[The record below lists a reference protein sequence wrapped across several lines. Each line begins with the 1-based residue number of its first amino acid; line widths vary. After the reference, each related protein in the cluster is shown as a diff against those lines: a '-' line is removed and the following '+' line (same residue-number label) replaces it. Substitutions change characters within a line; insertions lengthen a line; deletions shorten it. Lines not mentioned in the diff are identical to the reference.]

1 MKVDIEIL
9 GSKATFFDTEVCHK
23 EAHSQ
28 RCQSFQTSFIKG
40 RATTATTA
48 ILSRNARSDN
58 D

>member
-28 RCQSFQTSFIKG
+28 RCQSFQTSG